1 MAEGTEAQAVTQ
13 SNEDQVPAHPVLDR
27 LREHFPSDVLTG
39 SVYRGDASLSVP
51 ADRLLEVARFVK
63 EDPHLRFDMPIDV
76 TAVDYI
82 GQRPRFEVVYHL
94 LSTVHHHRLRLKARA
109 PGENPVIPSVTPIW
123 VGANWLERETYDMY
137 GIQFSGH
144 PDLRRIYLYDEFQGY
159 PLRKDYPKEKR
170 QPLIGPGSSRAE
182 LTDTHPYS
190 TDLPQLVGG
199 RGMLDTELLR
209 VQIGPSHPATHGTVR
224 IVMDLDG
231 ETIVNADVQVGFLHR
246 GFEKECESGY
256 YYQAIPY
263 TDRLNYCSSILCN
276 IGYCLA
282 VEKLLDVQTPPRC
295 QFLRVISG
303 ELARICDH
311 FICLGATALELSAF
325 SAFLYALEARELIW
339 DLVDA
344 ICGARVTSNYVRI
357 GGVSA
362 DLPDGFAELTR
373 QNVNKALKL
382 LVDMERLLIENPIFR
397 GRMEGTGRLPV
408 DELIAYGVCGPVLRA
423 AGVDLDLRRAQ
434 PYLVYDQLDFDVP
447 LGTAGDNMDRYLV
460 RIEEIRQSARIIDQ
474 CLRLLPDGPVNIDNP
489 AIRWPGKGRVYTRM
503 EELIDQFK
511 LVTEGV
517 KPPPG
522 EAYVGTESANGE
534 IGFFLV
540 SDGSGK
546 PYKCRCRSPSFS
558 NVQPLSRMI
567 QGRLLAD
574 FVPTFDMINLIGGE
588 CDR

>member
-1 MAEGTEAQAVTQ
+1 MAEAGESPAGEQ
-13 SNEDQVPAHPVLDR
+13 SAEQLPAHPVLDR
-27 LREHFPSDVLTG
+27 LRARLSSAGLVG
-39 SVYRGDASLSVP
+39 GVYRGDASLTVP
-51 ADRLLEVARFVK
+51 SERLLDVARFLK
-63 EDPHLRFDMPIDV
+63 TDPDLRFDMPIDV

-82 GQRPRFEVVYHL
+82 GQQPRFEVVYHL
-94 LSTVHHHRLRLKARA
+94 LSTVHHHRLRLKARV
-109 PGENPVIPSVTPIW
+109 PEDNPTIPSVTPIW

-137 GIQFSGH
+137 GIRFSGH
-144 PDLRRIYLYDEFQGY
+144 PDLRRIYLYDEFQGH
-159 PLRKDYPKEKR
+159 PVRKDYPKEKR
-170 QPLIGPGSSRAE
+170 QPLIGPGAVHAE

-190 TDLPQLVGG
+190 TDLPQPVGG
-199 RGMLDTELLR
+199 RGMLDSELLR

-263 TDRLNYCSSILCN
+263 TDRLNYSSAILCN
-276 IGYCLA
+276 VGYCLA
-282 VEKLLDVQTPPRC
+282 VEKLLGVQTPPRC
-295 QFLRVISG
+295 QFLRVIAG
-303 ELARICDH
+303 ELARMADH
-311 FICLGATALELSAF
+311 FVALGATALELSAF
-325 SAFLYALEARELIW
+325 TPFLYALEARELIW

-344 ICGARVTSNYVRI
+344 LCGARVTSNFVRI

-362 DLPDGFAELTR
+362 DLPAGFADLARHNIE
-373 QNVNKALKL
+373 KALKL
-382 LVDMERLLIENPIFR
+382 QVDMERLLTENPIFR
-397 GRMEGTGRLPV
+397 GRLEGTGTLPAE
-408 DELIAYGVCGPVLRA
+408 ELIAYGVCGPLLRA
-423 AGVDLDLRRAQ
+423 AGVALDLRRTE
-434 PYLVYDQLDFDVP
+434 PYLIYDQLDFDVP
-447 LGTAGDNMDRYLV
+447 VGTAGDNMDRYLV
-460 RIEEIRQSARIIDQ
+460 RLEEIRQSARIIDQ
-474 CLRLLPDGPVNIDNP
+474 CLRMLPDGPVDVSDP
-489 AIRWPGKGRVYTRM
+489 TIRWPGKSRVFTSM

-522 EAYVGTESANGE
+522 DAYVGTESANGE
-534 IGFFLV
+534 IGFYLV